1 MPTIQTR
8 DGHTCH
14 YFDAGSG
21 APVVLL
27 HGSASAGA
35 AWAAV
40 KAHLLRDHRTLAPDL
55 RGYGQSEPW
64 PRGEALTPETDL
76 LAVEAMFDI
85 AGEPVH
91 LVGHSAGAV
100 IALRAAIRHPKRIA
114 SLSLIEPVAFHL
126 LRQHQDRDQ
135 DRELWA
141 EIEMLARRHIDF
153 VGQNRDED
161 AAAAFVAYWS
171 GPHVWRD
178 LAVPMRKIIIESM
191 PRVAAEWRLMLDAPE
206 IVARIGE
213 INVPTQLF
221 LGTHTTPATKRVM
234 AHLRETFPRAAY
246 VELEGAGHLSL
257 HSHAAVLA
265 EHVRRFVRQI
275 AGYHGRAA

>member
-27 HGSASAGA
+27 HGSASAAA

-40 KAHLLRDHRTLAPDL
+40 KQHLLADYRTLAPDL
-55 RGYGQSEPW
+55 RGYGQSQPW
-64 PRGEALTPETDL
+64 PRGETLTPETDL
-76 LAVEAMFDI
+76 LTVEAMLDV

-91 LVGHSAGAV
+91 LIGHSAGAV
-100 IALRAAIRHPKRIA
+100 IALRAATRHPERIA
-114 SLSLIEPVAFHL
+114 SLSLIEPVAFTL
-126 LRQHQDRDQ
+126 LQQGKDQHR

-153 VGQNRDED
+153 VGQGRDED
-161 AAAAFVAYWS
+161 AAAAFVSYWV

-178 LAVPMRKIIIESM
+178 LALPMRALIIESM
-191 PRVAAEWRLMLDAPE
+191 PRVAAEWRLMFEAPDF
-206 IVARIGE
+206 VARVDEIG
-213 INVPTQLF
+213 VPIQLF

-234 AHLRETFPRAAY
+234 AHLRETFRQADY

-265 EHVRRFVRQI
+265 EHVRRFVRQD